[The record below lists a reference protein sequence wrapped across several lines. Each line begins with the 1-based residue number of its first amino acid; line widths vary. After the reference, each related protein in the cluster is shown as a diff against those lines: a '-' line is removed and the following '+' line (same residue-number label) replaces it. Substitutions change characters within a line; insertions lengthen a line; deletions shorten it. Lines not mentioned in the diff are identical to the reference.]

1 MAKLNWA
8 QVKSNF
14 LYPKGVYHALISGA
28 EYIEVKNGKL
38 ALRVP
43 FLITAPAQYED
54 KKYSELF
61 VIGTDDDPNAED
73 AETWYNSPG
82 AGGIKRLL
90 AYGGENFP
98 EDTDDIPE
106 LIEGW
111 NVGFLLGQRKRKDTG
126 ELANQIARYVDPV
139 EVDAFVEEPEGPE
152 APRKARPFREEDE
165 EDENGEEREEPK
177 ANRKAPMVKKV
188 RR

>member
-1 MAKLNWA
+1 MEAYMAKLDWSH
-8 QVKSNF
+8 VKSNF
-14 LYPKGVYHALISGA
+14 LYPKGVYHAIISGA
-28 EYIEVKNGKL
+28 EYIEVKNGKI

-61 VIGTDDDPNAED
+61 VIGTDDDPNAEEP
-73 AETWYNSPG
+73 ETWYNSPG

-90 AYGGENFP
+90 SYGGEDFP
-98 EDTDDIPE
+98 EDTDDIPG

-126 ELANQIARYVDPV
+126 DLANQITKYVDPAD
-139 EVDAFVEEPEGPE
+139 VDAFVEEPEE
-152 APRKARPFREEDE
+152 AKASARGRAAWSEEDE
-165 EDENGEEREEPK
+165 DEEPK
-177 ANRKAPMVKKV
+177 PRGKAPQAKKV

>member
-1 MAKLNWA
+1 MAKLDWSH
-8 QVKSNF
+8 VKSNF

-28 EYIEVKNGKL
+28 EYIEVKNGKI

-61 VIGTDDDPNAED
+61 VIGTDDDPDAEE

-90 AYGGENFP
+90 SFGGEDFP

-126 ELANQIARYVDPV
+126 DLANNITKYVDPAD
-139 EVDAFVEEPEGPE
+139 VDAFVEEPEEPE
-152 APRKARPFREEDE
+152 SPRKGRAAKDEDEDE
-165 EDENGEEREEPK
+165 EDEDMEEPK
-177 ANRKAPMVKKV
+177 AKSKAPKAKKA